1 MIIEIEK
8 EYEKTIKEIQEMV
21 LSKNCHPDV
30 LYGDLYTVI
39 AVEGD
44 ASQIDS
50 NLVETFPGVVRTWRI
65 SSPYKTI
72 AKKVIGDQHHKVER
86 ERLKIA
92 VPGPDGFTRIISDD
106 KPVFMAGPCAV
117 ESRECLME
125 VAQCVKEAGA
135 TVLRAGA
142 FKPRTS
148 PYAFQGMGVKGLA
161 ILVEAREKFGLHIVT
176 EVMDTRD
183 VEMVAE
189 MCDIIQIG
197 ARNMQNF
204 NLLKV
209 VGRTDKPVMIKRG
222 LSSTVQELLMSA
234 EYVMSQG
241 NHKVILCER
250 GIRTFE
256 PMTRNTLDL
265 SAVPVLNRE
274 SHLPVMVDPSHGTG
288 HWDLVKPMACAS
300 VAAGADGVIV
310 EVHPRPEEAFS
321 DGSQSLL
328 PKTFRSMM
336 EQMRAIAGAVG
347 KTI

>member
-1 MIIEIEK
+1 MIIVLKQDATDAQIQHIVEK
-8 EYEKTIKEIQEMV
+8 IKEWGLTPN
-21 LSKNCHPDV
+21 LSRGAERTIIGVIGDESILRVKPVDV
-30 LYGDLYTVI
+30 
-39 AVEGD
+39 
-44 ASQIDS
+44 
-50 NLVETFPGVVRTWRI
+50 FPGVDYTMNVLK
-65 SSPYKTI
+65 PYKLANAAFHPERT
-72 AKKVIGDQHHKVER
+72 VIELPS
-86 ERLKIA
+86 LKGQ
-92 VPGPDGFTRIISDD
+92 P
-106 KPVFMAGPCAV
+106 PVQIGGKHLVIMAGPCAV
-117 ESRECLME
+117 EGRESLLE

-135 TVLRAGA
+135 SVLRAGA

-161 ILVEAREKFGLHIVT
+161 ILAEARELLGMHIVT

-189 MCDIIQIG
+189 MCDVIQIG

-204 NLLKV
+204 NLLKA
-209 VGRTDKPVMIKRG
+209 VGRCDKPVMIKRG
-222 LSSTVQELLMSA
+222 LSSTIQELLMSA

-241 NHKVILCER
+241 NHRVILCER

-274 SHLPVMVDPSHGTG
+274 SHLPVIVDPSHGTG

-300 VAAGADGVIV
+300 IAAGADGVIV

-328 PKTFRSMM
+328 PKTFCSMM
-336 EQMRAIAGAVG
+336 KQLRAIAGAVG

>member
-1 MIIEIEK
+1 MIIVLKRDATDAQIQHIIEK
-8 EYEKTIKEIQEMV
+8 IREWGLIPNLSRGEERTIIGVIGDESILRVKPV
-21 LSKNCHPDV
+21 DV
-30 LYGDLYTVI
+30 
-39 AVEGD
+39 
-44 ASQIDS
+44 
-50 NLVETFPGVVRTWRI
+50 FPGVEYTMNVLK
-65 SSPYKTI
+65 PYKLANAAFHPARTI
-72 AKKVIGDQHHKVER
+72 IELPPINGKPPVRIGGKQLV
-86 ERLKIA
+86 
-92 VPGPDGFTRIISDD
+92 V
-106 KPVFMAGPCAV
+106 MAGPCAV

-274 SHLPVMVDPSHGTG
+274 SHLPVIVDPSHGTG